1 MIEDRALV
9 PDHLYNDIKQSR
21 VALLCG
27 SGITTEGGPHGTPT
41 FYETIR
47 DRFAIFPDNPNPP
60 FPDLMEHF
68 CAMLDGGDKRRLIQ
82 EAISRIERFTSPGEL
97 QRSSSMVYSLVAKIP
112 YFDRIVTTNWDPFC
126 ERALNVLVPMV
137 EDRDLP
143 FWNDD
148 KRQVLKIHGCI
159 TRPDTIVL
167 TRHDVESS
175 IGKNRLIWN
184 TLKNLMATRLF
195 IVIGYSMRDDDF
207 LSVFREITMTLGP
220 FKGLTYA
227 YDPNASDELISFWSE
242 KKVRIIRGTALS
254 FVQALLEKLREDDT
268 LPSPDL
274 MAFLAQEK
282 ERIQRMRALP
292 TDGGPEPDADAGLSA
307 AFRNGVYQSLQDV
320 LDSEVHGVPRS
331 LMDQK
336 LREAQRM
343 RDQAS
348 AKLEMERMAYWSGHC
363 EVLRR
368 FNERIMEKI
377 PSNFN
382 PRKLAPAHKGR
393 KTCP

>member
-1 MIEDRALV
+1 MNEEKILV
-9 PDHLYNDIKQSR
+9 PDHLYDDIKQSR

-47 DRFAIFPDNPNPP
+47 DRFAISPNDPNPP

-184 TLKNLMATRLF
+184 TLKNLMATRP
-195 IVIGYSMRDDDF
+195 VHRH
-207 LSVFREITMTLGP
+207 R
-220 FKGLTYA
+220 
-227 YDPNASDELISFWSE
+227 
-242 KKVRIIRGTALS
+242 
-254 FVQALLEKLREDDT
+254 
-268 LPSPDL
+268 
-274 MAFLAQEK
+274 
-282 ERIQRMRALP
+282 
-292 TDGGPEPDADAGLSA
+292 
-307 AFRNGVYQSLQDV
+307 LQ
-320 LDSEVHGVPRS
+320 H
-331 LMDQK
+331 
-336 LREAQRM
+336 A
-343 RDQAS
+343 
-348 AKLEMERMAYWSGHC
+348 
-363 EVLRR
+363 RR
-368 FNERIMEKI
+368 
-377 PSNFN
+377 
-382 PRKLAPAHKGR
+382 
-393 KTCP
+393 